1 MSIKKEM
8 RKIKMEKSI
17 EKRTFLKKISIIS
30 TFGGLLFGYDTGVIN
45 GALTFMTRPDQ
56 LNLNSLT
63 EGLVTS
69 ALLFGAALGAV
80 FGGRL
85 SDRYGRRAILKI
97 LAIIFFFATIG
108 CSLSPNAAVII
119 TCRFILG
126 LAVGGASVIVP
137 TFLAEMAPADKRG
150 SIVSQN
156 ELMIVSGQ
164 LLAYIFN
171 AVLGNLFHDP
181 GVWRYMIVLATIPAV
196 ILWFGMMVVP
206 ETPRWLAANGKVS
219 KALETLKKLRGEV
232 EAEEELKS
240 IQENIQKEKH
250 LNRATFKDLNIPW
263 IRRLVLIGIGIGIIQ
278 QIAGINVMMYY
289 GTTVLEK
296 AGFGVKAAL
305 IANIGNGSI
314 AVIVTIIY
322 MKVFSNRIRR
332 RTMLLTGYTG
342 STLSMLTIA
351 ILTHLLQGQA
361 ILPYLVIILTMV
373 FLAFFQ
379 GTVGPVIWLVLS
391 EIFPLRLRG
400 LGMGISTFFLWIAN
414 FCVGVVFPTL
424 LSKFGLSGAFIIFVI
439 LGAIAWAYTYK
450 FVPETLNKSLEE
462 IEESF
467 RNYKKKTSDS
477 SNINKIYNK

>member
-1 MSIKKEM
+1 M
-8 RKIKMEKSI
+8 
-17 EKRTFLKKISIIS
+17 
-30 TFGGLLFGYDTGVIN
+30 
-45 GALTFMTRPDQ
+45 
-56 LNLNSLT
+56 
-63 EGLVTS
+63 
-69 ALLFGAALGAV
+69 
-80 FGGRL
+80 
-85 SDRYGRRAILKI
+85 
-97 LAIIFFFATIG
+97 
-108 CSLSPNAAVII
+108 
-119 TCRFILG
+119 
-126 LAVGGASVIVP
+126 
-137 TFLAEMAPADKRG
+137 
-150 SIVSQN
+150 
-156 ELMIVSGQ
+156 
-164 LLAYIFN
+164 
-171 AVLGNLFHDP
+171 
-181 GVWRYMIVLATIPAV
+181 
-196 ILWFGMMVVP
+196 
-206 ETPRWLAANGKVS
+206 
-219 KALETLKKLRGEV
+219 
-232 EAEEELKS
+232 
-240 IQENIQKEKH
+240 
-250 LNRATFKDLNIPW
+250 
-263 IRRLVLIGIGIGIIQ
+263 IGIGIGIIQ

-424 LSKFGLSGAFIIFVI
+424 LSKFGLSGAFIMFVI

-467 RNYKKKTSDS
+467 RNYKRKTSDS